1 MKMQVILYKVN
12 KEDVQHIVDLYASE
26 HVSYEFVELTQPQG
40 IRLHVAKAA
49 KKPETLMFLFNKDS
63 EALLQGLK
71 IENVFYLDTPIDEE
85 QVDGYLTE
93 VLKTESRLGS
103 TEIVNPK
110 ESEEVIDQGADE
122 ASTEAIEVERPSIP
136 VIEAPAIEAPAIEEP
151 VIEEVIE
158 EPEQEVEP
166 VQVLEIDEDDYGDP
180 FGMDDDDPFGEAD
193 IGDTDAFAGL
203 QTRPAH
209 EVAEVVI
216 PTEEYED
223 VIEDNVE
230 TTGAPLTNTSAAS
243 FGIVAALETQIIT
256 LQKEVATM
264 VSPVVHGRLERQYK
278 ELEDVYDTTVDDLV
292 TAKAEIEELNNQP
305 PLETQRAFKLTE
317 PSRVE
322 FHFAVTPGA
331 VDAMYGYLSK
341 SMTEGAKVI
350 DLSTSSY
357 IDKHI
362 AFEFVKQ
369 PKKWLYQGQ
378 GIEESLSKGTYR
390 GEPVELVTAAAQP
403 LDFDYLYEID
413 WDKVLDDLKPDARR
427 GRVMVVI
434 NPLESPDQLT
444 FLETLES
451 LDITKVGYYIKDDP
465 YDNRV
470 LKVKQRSLVG
480 RVTVDYIGV
489 GR

>member
-71 IENVFYLDTPIDEE
+71 IENVFYLDTPINEE

-93 VLKTESRLGS
+93 VLKTESRLGH

-110 ESEEVIDQGADE
+110 ETEEVIDQEADE
-122 ASTEAIEVERPSIP
+122 TSAEAVEVERPSIP
-136 VIEAPAIEAPAIEEP
+136 VVEVPVIEEP
-151 VIEEVIE
+151 VIEEH
-158 EPEQEVEP
+158 EQEIETA
-166 VQVLEIDEDDYGDP
+166 QALEIDEDTYGDP

-193 IGDTDAFAGL
+193 IEDTDAFAGL

-209 EVAEVVI
+209 EVTEVVI

-230 TTGAPLTNTSAAS
+230 TTGTPLTNTSAAS

-278 ELEDVYDTTVDDLV
+278 ELENVYDTTVDDLV
-292 TAKAEIEELNNQP
+292 AAKAEIEELNNQP

-317 PSRVE
+317 SSRVE
-322 FHFAVTPGA
+322 FHFAVTPRA

-341 SMTEGAKVI
+341 SMSEGAMVI

-378 GIEESLSKGTYR
+378 SIEESLSKGTYR

-451 LDITKVGYYIKDDP
+451 LDITKVGYYVKDDP

-470 LKVKQRSLVG
+470 LKVKQRSLAG

>member
-93 VLKTESRLGS
+93 VLKTESRLGR

-110 ESEEVIDQGADE
+110 ETEEVIDQEVDE
-122 ASTEAIEVERPSIP
+122 TSVEAIEVERPSIP
-136 VIEAPAIEAPAIEEP
+136 VIEEPA
-151 VIEEVIE
+151 IEEVIE

-166 VQVLEIDEDDYGDP
+166 AQVLEIDEDDYGDP

-209 EVAEVVI
+209 EVPEVVQ
-216 PTEEYED
+216 PTEAYED

-230 TTGAPLTNTSAAS
+230 TTGAPLTNTSATS

-264 VSPVVHGRLERQYK
+264 VSPAVHGRLERQYK

-292 TAKAEIEELNNQP
+292 AAKAEIEELNNQP
-305 PLETQRAFKLTE
+305 PLETQRTFKLTE

-341 SMTEGAKVI
+341 SMSEGSMVI

-378 GIEESLSKGTYR
+378 GIAESLSKGTYR

-451 LDITKVGYYIKDDP
+451 LDITKVGYYVKDDP

-470 LKVKQRSLVG
+470 LEVKQRSLTG